1 MRIVMT
7 GSNGVI
13 GRVLLDKL
21 VAGGHE
27 TIALLRPGTA
37 PRGLDKSVTV
47 IEVDLAEPLPVRRLP
62 ERADAVVHLAH
73 SRSYRDF
80 PEGAPQVFQINT
92 ALTVALADYARRA
105 GASRFL
111 YSSTGTVYQS
121 RPELLDE
128 KAATAPASFYA
139 AAKLAAEHLLVPYS
153 DLFGVFIARLFYVYG
168 PGQKGMLVANLA
180 QSILA
185 GKAVTLRGAHGAQ
198 IAPLYSDDAAHVLHE
213 AISENWTG
221 TWNVGHPE
229 STTIRHLATDIGRI
243 IGREPLF
250 EQVSFSAPIPCLPCL
265 DRLAERVDLSRFV
278 PLREGLSRMFVDLR
292 HVTAT

>member
-80 PEGAPQVFQINT
+80 PEGAPSIPDQHGT
-92 ALTVALADYARRA
+92 HRGARRLRTPSGCLA
-105 GASRFL
+105 IP
-111 YSSTGTVYQS
+111 V
-121 RPELLDE
+121 LLDRDRLP
-128 KAATAPASFYA
+128 KSTRIARR
-139 AAKLAAEHLLVPYS
+139 KGS
-153 DLFGVFIARLFYVYG
+153 DCAREFLRRRQARSRAFAGTLFESFGVFIARLFYVYG
-168 PGQKGMLVANLA
+168 PGREGHACCQSGSEYSSWQGGDLA
-180 QSILA
+180 RSP
-185 GKAVTLRGAHGAQ
+185 RGTNC
-198 IAPLYSDDAAHVLHE
+198 PLYSDDAAHVLHE